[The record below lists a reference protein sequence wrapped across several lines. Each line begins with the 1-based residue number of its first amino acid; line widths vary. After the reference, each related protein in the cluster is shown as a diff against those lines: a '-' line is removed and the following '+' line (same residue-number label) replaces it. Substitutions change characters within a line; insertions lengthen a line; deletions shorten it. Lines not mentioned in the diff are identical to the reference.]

1 MDMVT
6 SITSFGRSGLYD
18 WMIQRVTAVV
28 LMAYTI
34 FMLAYLLFNPGLDY
48 AQWSALFQG
57 TFMRLFSL
65 LAILSLAAHA
75 WIGLWSVSTDYIKP
89 TVLRFMFQSLCGL
102 LAFVYV
108 VWGIQIL
115 WGI

>member
-1 MDMVT
+1 MVT

-28 LMAYTI
+28 LLTYTV
-34 FMLAYLLFNPGLDY
+34 FMIGYLLINGDMDY
-48 AQWSALFQG
+48 NQWSGLFDS
-57 TFMRLFSL
+57 FAMRIYSL
-65 LAILSLAAHA
+65 LALLSLAAHA
-75 WIGLWSVSTDYIKP
+75 WIGLWSVTTDYIKP
-89 TVLRFMFQSLCGL
+89 TGTRFLVQSGCGL
-102 LAFVYV
+102 LTFIYV